1 MNGFP
6 VFLGFVFLFSVVS
19 ATSCPAR
26 TPTKCSCTN
35 VAGNFKVKCVNEDGI
50 NEMQSWLPINT
61 TYLEFDACNIRT
73 LVKEN
78 FTKLVDFRRLK
89 INNRK
94 IPLTFSHGLV
104 FQGLKNLTR
113 LNFDGCKIN
122 SLPRGFLL
130 TCQVCKSTSSN
141 IGTDRTFFFEAAR
154 GCARLR
160 EAARGCVRLREAAGE
175 AARGCV
181 RLDEVA

>member
-19 ATSCPAR
+19 ATSCPAG

-141 IGTDRTFFFEAAR
+141 IGTDRAFFLRLREVAR
-154 GCARLR
+154 DCARLR
-160 EAARGCVRLREAAGE
+160 E
-175 AARGCV
+175 
-181 RLDEVA
+181 VA